1 MMKAILGTLSGI
13 ALIAFS
19 YLCISVSMAIHTNS
33 KHTAAL
39 LMNLDDSVTKLNK
52 TLDAVNAPK
61 GTLVQLNDLI
71 KGARATVDHSDRL
84 MSNQQKSL
92 DQWNAQITTTLGN
105 VNDSVVALTTNENKI
120 TKQTVET
127 LNAATESVKAVKP
140 LVDNLTIEAQ
150 DLQTTT
156 TSINAM
162 IPDIQATAK
171 NVSGMTADGKE
182 TTAMAKD
189 WLHGI
194 LHPTWATRIKNA
206 MLDVLQH
213 LPVP

>member
-1 MMKAILGTLSGI
+1 MMKAILATLSGI
-13 ALIAFS
+13 ALIAFT